1 VSFISAWLTFGLI
14 PILSAILMKGTYMVK
29 TVTERALEMVRAP
42 DEKYEVVRQVSRGV
56 LKFKIH
62 EPVYLRVE
70 SALRRAEEGFTTKR
84 NENMAPGLCFEVFDF
99 ERKSP
104 MLCFAPAVLAGELQ
118 KNYPNDTYV
127 GRCFKIVEVE
137 RPAKVSYHL
146 FDVKEIRDPDPKKL
160 GERD

>member
-1 VSFISAWLTFGLI
+1 
-14 PILSAILMKGTYMVK
+14 
-29 TVTERALEMVRAP
+29 
-42 DEKYEVVRQVSRGV
+42 
-56 LKFKIH
+56 
-62 EPVYLRVE
+62 
-70 SALRRAEEGFTTKR
+70 
-84 NENMAPGLCFEVFDF
+84 
-99 ERKSP
+99 